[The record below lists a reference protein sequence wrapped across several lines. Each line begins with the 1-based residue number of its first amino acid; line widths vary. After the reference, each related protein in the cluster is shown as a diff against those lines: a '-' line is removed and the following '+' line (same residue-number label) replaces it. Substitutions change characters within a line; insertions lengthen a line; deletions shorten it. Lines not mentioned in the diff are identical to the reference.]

1 MTPAKKTTRTTTKPV
16 VRTRSTTK
24 KKVSTTPKPKPKV
37 TATKTVTAI
46 PDLPVNPFTFEVF
59 DVVSKQE
66 TNAGKIKALQKFEH
80 DSLKALFIWN
90 YDDSVISLLPPGEVP
105 YSSLEEEQN
114 TSGTLSTKINQ
125 QSDTMRYNE
134 TTNANKGHTTLR
146 REWTKLFNFIKGGND
161 TLSSLRRETMFI
173 QILQGLHPLD
183 AEILCLI
190 KDKDL
195 ESKYNIPKKSVIQA
209 YPDIQ
214 WGGRS

>member
-24 KKVSTTPKPKPKV
+24 KKVSTTPKPKV
-37 TATKTVTAI
+37 TPTKTVTAI

-114 TSGTLSTKINQ
+114 TSG
-125 QSDTMRYNE
+125 
-134 TTNANKGHTTLR
+134 
-146 REWTKLFNFIKGGND
+146 
-161 TLSSLRRETMFI
+161 
-173 QILQGLHPLD
+173 
-183 AEILCLI
+183 
-190 KDKDL
+190 
-195 ESKYNIPKKSVIQA
+195 NII
-209 YPDIQ
+209 Y
-214 WGGRS
+214 